1 MTMNDDNQL
10 SRSNIKQYLSD
21 LRDDQGKIKDILLQD
36 GMYVMIINKWPSP
49 LTFEISEAKTP
60 PPSVEEKEPSLPVDD
75 VEEPSLPINEEVE
88 EPSLPVEE
96 EVEEPSL
103 PVDEEV
109 EEPS

>member
-21 LRDDQGKIKDILLQD
+21 LRDDQGNIKDILLQD

-60 PPSVEEKEPSLPVDD
+60 PPSVEEEEPSLPVDED
-75 VEEPSLPINEEVE
+75 VEEPSRPIN
-88 EPSLPVEE
+88 E

-109 EEPS
+109 EQPS